1 MSLLSKALGG
11 LARNAGIKAISALLG
26 ENGSLIT
33 ISGDGIQIP
42 LPVDPASFEIQVTQ
56 KNTVIEVINI
66 GELNMLGKTG
76 LKTIAWSGLLP
87 AQDYS
92 FNNAGASTDP
102 YSIIDSLNSLRTAGK
117 HAHVSVSAA
126 LDMDA
131 TIESLRWGEQDGS
144 GDVYYSIELK
154 EYVDPAPSSGLLD
167 KVTGLK
173 KSNMSFL
180 QRAGLNA
187 ARNMLK
193 GQSPLRAVTGAVAA
207 SGLTP
212 KQQGYLKVFETV
224 SKKGGL
230 KAGDIVSVGSQYIK
244 INGKDVANVFKHKK
258 VTEVPKNTSGKDG
271 TSV

>member
-1 MSLLSKALGG
+1 
-11 LARNAGIKAISALLG
+11 
-26 ENGSLIT
+26 
-33 ISGDGIQIP
+33 
-42 LPVDPASFEIQVTQ
+42 
-56 KNTVIEVINI
+56 
-66 GELNMLGKTG
+66 
-76 LKTIAWSGLLP
+76 
-87 AQDYS
+87 
-92 FNNAGASTDP
+92 
-102 YSIIDSLNSLRTAGK
+102 
-117 HAHVSVSAA
+117 
-126 LDMDA
+126 MDA